1 MKTVVVLDGE
11 DLRRIVAKVFEVDL
25 SKIEFS
31 IDGDYSCNWVDGLAC
46 DVETETDKVV
56 E

>member
-1 MKTVVVLDGE
+1 MK
-11 DLRRIVAKVFEVDL
+11 RIVAKVFEVDP

-31 IDGDYSCNWVDGLAC
+31 IDGDYSCNWGDSLAC
-46 DVETETDKVV
+46 DVEIETDKVI